1 MNGTRRAPFPDQVPR
16 PVRSAAGRTLA
27 TETPLA
33 IRTSGVRLDE
43 PTREWV
49 RRRLGRALGRFSLF
63 IDRVSVRFRD
73 LNGPRGGIDNAC
85 VIKVVLSGMPSVLS
99 EARAQTPRA
108 AFDRAAPGA
117 SKAVRRSLAKAS
129 LRTPRVKKQHLVP
142 QRGER
147 PPSELRGALPPEDGS
162 LIGRRV
168 GRSKERL
175 RRVAERPEKLRR
187 DVWVDTAQPGTSAT
201 DRKVGAG
208 STARRNTKLNL
219 TGMTSTLEDSA
230 QDRPSRKSTRKSA
243 GRAKRDTGLRLR
255 ATSQAHSPKAH
266 ARKARAGRPKR
277 R

>member
-1 MNGTRRAPFPDQVPR
+1 M
-16 PVRSAAGRTLA
+16 
-27 TETPLA
+27 
-33 IRTSGVRLDE
+33 
-43 PTREWV
+43 
-49 RRRLGRALGRFSLF
+49 
-63 IDRVSVRFRD
+63 
-73 LNGPRGGIDNAC
+73 
-85 VIKVVLSGMPSVLS
+85 VLSGLPSVIA

-117 SKAVRRSLAKAS
+117 KQAVRRSLGRAP
-129 LRTPRVKKQHLVP
+129 LRTPSGEK
-142 QRGER
+142 RGSAVRSDETRSER
-147 PPSELRGALPPEDGS
+147 RGSLSPEDGS

-187 DVWVDTAQPGTSAT
+187 DVWVDTAQPGISAS

-219 TGMTSTLEDSA
+219 AGLTSALEDSA
-230 QDRPSRKSTRKSA
+230 QDRPSRKSTRRSV

-255 ATSQAHSPKAH
+255 ATSQAHDSKGR
-266 ARKARAGRPKR
+266 ARKAAARRPKR